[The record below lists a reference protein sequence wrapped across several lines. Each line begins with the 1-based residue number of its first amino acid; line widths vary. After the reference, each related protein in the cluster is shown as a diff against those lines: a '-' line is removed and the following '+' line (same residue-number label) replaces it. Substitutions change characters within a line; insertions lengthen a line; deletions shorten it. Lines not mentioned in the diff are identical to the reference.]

1 MMGLFSLPSVVN
13 AIQAMP
19 FAPFSAAMSA
29 SFSTSPRLQSPAP
42 FALMA
47 FTTPPD
53 CATLENTLKPVSLT
67 MSVMSCSSMPKRV
80 SGRSLPK
87 RSMAS
92 EYCMRCSG
100 KTCSTP
106 TASSTSAITP
116 SIMSMT
122 SSPCTKLISMS
133 TWVNSGWRSARR
145 SSSRKHRA
153 IW

>member
-1 MMGLFSLPSVVN
+1 MASFSAANSSSLKNLMMGLFSLPSEVN

-53 CATLENTLKPVSLT
+53 CATLENTLKPVSFT
-67 MSVMSCSSMPKRV
+67 MSVMSTSSMPKRV

-87 RSMAS
+87 RSMDS
-92 EYCMRCSG
+92 RYCIRCSG
-100 KTCSTP
+100 NAWSTP
-106 TASSTSAITP
+106 TAASVSAMTSSMRFI
-116 SIMSMT
+116 T
-122 SSPCTKLISMS
+122 SSPCTKPISMS
-133 TWVNSGWRSARR
+133 TCVNSG
-145 SSSRKHRA
+145 
-153 IW
+153 